1 MKISGILETCLYA
14 KDLNAA
20 KEFYS
25 RLPGVEL
32 AGEEPG
38 RHLFFSVGNAMLL
51 IFNPDHTSSEQTEVK
66 GELIPL
72 HGAEGAGHIAFS
84 VKNEEIASWKE
95 FFAGEGIPIES
106 EVTWPNGAVSIYF
119 RDPAGNSLEI
129 VSPSIWDS

>member
-1 MKISGILETCLYA
+1 MKISGILETCMYA

-20 KEFYS
+20 REFYM

-32 AGEEPG
+32 AGEEPE
-38 RHLFFSVGNAMLL
+38 RHLFFRVGNAMLL
-51 IFNPDHTSSEQTEVK
+51 IFNPAHTSSEQTEVN
-66 GELIPL
+66 GDIIPL

-84 VKNEEIASWKE
+84 VKNKEISNWKE
-95 FFAGEGIPIES
+95 FFAEQETPIES

-129 VSPSIWDS
+129 VSPKFWNF